1 MFISLLK
8 YYVYFYPMKSS
19 LEIIKEIVHWL
30 EEYQNENRTDNCS
43 LESFIIWLNSRLFS
57 EGKAEKSQHSPES
70 LDLELSFS
78 LVMQNRYYKAYAKKV
93 LGESELTSPDGFSF
107 LYHLSFTDSFRKMEL
122 IKMHH
127 LEPPSGIEVLKRL
140 LNKGLIEE
148 FDDADDKRAKR
159 IKITDKGKKELQV
172 VMPKMSE
179 VFHLMTAELPLNEK
193 VHLLSFLKRMNDFHT
208 SSSH

>member
-1 MFISLLK
+1 MKTSLD
-8 YYVYFYPMKSS
+8 
-19 LEIIKEIVHWL
+19 IIKEIVQRL
-30 EEYQNENRTDNCS
+30 EEYQNENHAEKYS

-57 EGKAEKSQHSPES
+57 EDKTEKSQYGPES
-70 LDLELSFS
+70 LDLELSFM

-107 LYHLSFTDSFRKMEL
+107 LYHLSLTDSFRKMEL

-148 FDDADDKRAKR
+148 FDDADDRRAKR
-159 IKITDKGKKELQV
+159 IRITDKGREELQLIL
-172 VMPKMSE
+172 PKMSE
-179 VFHLMTAELPLNEK
+179 VFHLMTAELSLNEK
-193 VHLLSFLKRMNDFHT
+193 LHLLAFLKQMNDFHT

>member
-1 MFISLLK
+1 
-8 YYVYFYPMKSS
+8 MKSS
-19 LEIIKEIVHWL
+19 LGILKDIVHWL
-30 EEYQNENRTDNCS
+30 EEYQNDKRIDEHT

-57 EGKAEKSQHSPES
+57 ESHTEKSQHSPES
-70 LDLELSFS
+70 LDMELSFL
-78 LVMQNRYYKAYAKKV
+78 LVMQSRYYKTYAKKV

-107 LYHLSFTDSFRKMEL
+107 LYHLYHTDSFRKMEL

-159 IKITDKGKKELQV
+159 IQITDKGKKELQRI
-172 VMPKMSE
+172 MPKMKE
-179 VFHLMTAELPLNEK
+179 VFHLMTAELSLNEK
-193 VHLLSFLKRMNDFHT
+193 LHAIGFLKQMNDFHT
-208 SSSH
+208 SSSHKH

>member
-1 MFISLLK
+1 
-8 YYVYFYPMKSS
+8 MKSS
-19 LEIIKEIVHWL
+19 LEILKEILHWL
-30 EEYQNENRTDNCS
+30 EEYQNENHTDNYS

-57 EGKAEKSQHSPES
+57 DGKAEKSQHSPDPI
-70 LDLELSFS
+70 DLELSFS
-78 LVMQNRYYKAYAKKV
+78 LVMQNRYYRAYSKKV
-93 LGESELTSPDGFSF
+93 FGESELSSPDGFSF
-107 LYHLSFTDSFRKMEL
+107 LYHLSFTNSFRKMEL

-159 IKITDKGKKELQV
+159 IRITEKGKKELHN

-179 VFHLMTAELPLNEK
+179 VFHLMTGELSLNEK
-193 VHLLSFLKRMNDFHT
+193 LHLLAFLKRMNDFHT
-208 SSSH
+208 SRSH